1 MEHSSKNLR
10 RLNHLLS
17 ETNAAYH
24 EAAARLGLSDSV
36 SQILYTVCAYGGE
49 YRCPLHRI
57 CTETG
62 ISKQT
67 INSALRRLEAD
78 GLVRLERAGGR
89 NKDVCLTER
98 GTELAGRTVARIIAA
113 ENAVLAAWTAQEVE
127 AYLSLTEKYLTGFRV
142 KTQELLRGVDPA
154 PPPGGKI

>member
-36 SQILYTVCAYGGE
+36 SQILYTVCAYGCE

-67 INSALRRLEAD
+67 INSALRRLE
-78 GLVRLERAGGR
+78 GEGYVYLEQAGGKR
-89 NKDVCLTER
+89 KDVCLTAE
-98 GTELAGRTVARIIAA
+98 GIALAERTVSRIIAA
-113 ENAVLAAWTAQEVE
+113 ENAVFASWRPEDVE
-127 AYLSLTEKYLTGFRV
+127 AYLELTEQYLTAFRREAGN
-142 KTQELLRGVDPA
+142 Q
-154 PPPGGKI
+154 IQ

>member
-36 SQILYTVCAYGGE
+36 SQILYTVCAYDDG
-49 YRCPLHRI
+49 YRCPLHKI
-57 CTETG
+57 CVETG

-67 INSALRRLEAD
+67 INSALRRLE
-78 GLVRLERAGGR
+78 GEGYVYLEQAGGKR
-89 NKDVCLTER
+89 KDVCLTAE
-98 GTELAGRTVARIIAA
+98 GIALAERTVSRIIAA
-113 ENAVLAAWTAQEVE
+113 ENAVFASWRAEDVE
-127 AYLSLTEKYLTGFRV
+127 AYLELTEQYLTAFRREAGN
-142 KTQELLRGVDPA
+142 Q
-154 PPPGGKI
+154 IQ

>member
-24 EAAARLGLSDSV
+24 EVSARLGLSDSV
-36 SQILYTVCAYGGE
+36 TQILYMVCANEDG

-57 CTETG
+57 CAETG

-67 INSALRRLEAD
+67 INSALRKLEGE
-78 GLVRLERAGGR
+78 GLVYLEQAGGKR
-89 NKDVCLTER
+89 KDVCLTPD
-98 GTELAGRTVARIIAA
+98 GIALAERTVSQIIAA
-113 ENAVLAAWTAQEVE
+113 ENAVFASWPPEDVE
-127 AYLSLTEKYLTGFRV
+127 AYLALTEKYLTAFR
-142 KTQELLRGVDPA
+142 EEA
-154 PPPGGKI
+154 KIIWHKE